1 MRHSPTMEIIKRWNG
16 IYSRYQGHGGPPS
29 LCLSILDQYCDPNR
43 QYHNVNHIWH
53 MVTLLDSY
61 ALEQSD
67 HDRLFVAILFHDL
80 VYDPTAKDNEER
92 SAEVAID
99 KLSSCHFPADFT
111 TEVESLIICTKTHE
125 PDPVWPNSKVILD
138 ADLAILGESPDRYGS
153 YANAIREEYAFVS
166 DVDYREGRTKVLQ
179 SFLDREHIYLTE
191 LCQAQFEKRAR
202 ENIANEIKSLNEE
215 SI

>member
-1 MRHSPTMEIIKRWNG
+1 MVT
-16 IYSRYQGHGGPPS
+16 
-29 LCLSILDQYCDPNR
+29 ILD
-43 QYHNVNHIWH
+43 IF
-53 MVTLLDSY
+53 
-61 ALEQSD
+61 ALEQAD
-67 HDRLFVAILFHDL
+67 HDRLFTAILFHDL
-80 VYDPTAKDNEER
+80 VYDPMAKDNEER
-92 SAEVAID
+92 SAELASE
-99 KLSSCHFPADFT
+99 KLNSCHFPADFIA
-111 TEVESLIICTKTHE
+111 EVESLILCTKAHG
-125 PDPVWPNSKVILD
+125 PDPSLPNSKVILD
-138 ADLAILGESPDRYGS
+138 ADLAILGESPDRYCS